1 MVVEGAPAVLTVA
14 GIWRDFLDDF
24 YEHTE
29 MMRTKLEAHGQRLAP
44 YKETPSLSEL
54 YMLKNVVND
63 LAPERI
69 AALIAA
75 FEGLNDYAEL
85 VGQNLE
91 RYQHVTND
99 MERLNKVREHLH
111 TALDGVVP

>member
-1 MVVEGAPAVLTVA
+1 MVVEEVPAALTVA

-24 YEHTE
+24 YEYTE
-29 MMRTKLEAHGQRLAP
+29 TIRTKIEAHGQLLASC
-44 YKETPSLSEL
+44 KEIPPLSTDTL
-54 YMLKNVVND
+54 TNAVSD
-63 LAPERI
+63 LTPERV

-75 FEGLNDYAEL
+75 FDGLKEYAEL

-91 RYQHVTND
+91 RYQHVKND
-99 MERLNKVREHLH
+99 MERLHKVREQLH